1 MRLLRVLVAVALGTL
16 GGFAFGPVFGGVSA
30 AFAVAVAVACGA
42 AALVSVAAVAL
53 PRVPPTVVATVGAV
67 AVAIAAAIATDSGA
81 DLVHGP
87 WRLLTGALPAEPT
100 GPPLAAVAVA
110 AGWLA
115 LAAGLL
121 AGYATRPVFA
131 ALPPLVCL
139 VLALA
144 LGASGPPLPV
154 WYALPVVA
162 LLAVLLVTGR
172 TDLAT
177 GRTDTVA
184 GRTEP
189 VPPLAALV
197 GAALITAVAVAAAAL
212 LGPAAPSLGRPP
224 ADVRDLVS
232 APVQPRTGV
241 SPLQQYLALRDGSRI
256 LRLTGTT
263 SRPGTPLRMATL
275 TRFDGVYW
283 TVGGDFRRAG
293 TRLPTG
299 REPSGRRSTVTQQVR
314 VDAGELDWLVTA
326 GRAAEVSVPGLGVD
340 DATGDLAVPEDMV
353 PPTQYSASSTVTEAG
368 LNEIL
373 AADPVPASDA
383 PLRALPPQV
392 RAFLD
397 RAVAD
402 QPAASDQILALY
414 RAFTGKDGGFR
425 YDQSAEAVGGHGY
438 FRIQRLLTDKR
449 GTSEQYASAFA
460 VLVRHLGY
468 DARVVMGL
476 RPRYDGASFVAEG
489 KDVDAWVEVHFAGL
503 GWIGVDP
510 SPRDNPIGT
519 RPDAP
524 PTASRSTPLDDP
536 FQEADQP
543 ASADQSEA
551 EVVDDEEE
559 QASGGS
565 GGRAG
570 TIVPLAVGLVVAV
583 LVLLVAAPV
592 GAKAVLRLRRRRVP
606 SDRLAV
612 IGAWRETLDR
622 LQEAGV
628 RVGLAQTTGEVVRAA
643 GSRGL
648 PALATLST
656 LAAAVDQAAYAPEEP
671 GPTLRADAWAAAAR
685 VRAQVRSA
693 MPVTRRLRAALDPRP
708 LLR

>member
-16 GGFAFGPVFGGVSA
+16 GGFAFGPAFGGMPA
-30 AFAVAVAVACGA
+30 AFTVAVAVACGA

-53 PRVPPTVVATVGAV
+53 PRVPSAAVAVVGAV
-67 AVAIAAAIATDSGA
+67 AVTVAAALATGSGA

-87 WRLLTGALPAEPT
+87 WRLLTGAVPTEPA
-100 GPPLAAVAVA
+100 GPPLAAAAVV
-110 AGWLA
+110 AGWSA

-121 AGYATRPVFA
+121 AGYATRPLPA
-131 ALPPLVCL
+131 ALPPLACL

-144 LGASGPPLPV
+144 LGASGPPLPT
-154 WYALPVVA
+154 WYALPIVA
-162 LLAVLLVTGR
+162 LLAALLVVGR
-172 TDLAT
+172 ADVAT
-177 GRTDTVA
+177 GRA
-184 GRTEP
+184 GLP
-189 VPPLAALV
+189 SLAALA
-197 GAALITAVAVAAAAL
+197 GAALTTAVAVAAAAL

-224 ADVRDLVS
+224 ADARDLVA

-241 SPLQQYLALRDGSRI
+241 SPLQQYLALRDGSRV
-256 LRLTGTT
+256 LRLTGTS
-263 SRPGTPLRMATL
+263 SRPGTLLRMATL

-293 TRLPTG
+293 TTLPTG
-299 REPSGRRSTVTQQVR
+299 REPSGRRSTVTQQVQ
-314 VDAGELDWLVTA
+314 VAAGELDWLVTA
-326 GRAAEVSVPGLGVD
+326 GRPTEVSVPGLGVD
-340 DATGDLAVPEDMV
+340 EATGDLAVPDDMA
-353 PPTQYSASSTVTEAG
+353 PPTAYSASSTVTEAG

-373 AADPVPASDA
+373 AADPVPASGA
-383 PLRALPPQV
+383 SLPPLPPQV

-402 QPAASDQILALY
+402 QPAAADQILALY
-414 RAFTGKDGGFR
+414 RVFTGKDGGFR
-425 YDQSAEAVGGHGY
+425 YDQSAEAAGGHGY

-460 VLVRHLGY
+460 VLVRQLGY
-468 DARVVMGL
+468 DARVVIGL

-524 PTASRSTPLDDP
+524 PTASRTTPLDDP

-543 ASADQSEA
+543 APEGEPEA
-551 EVVDDEEE
+551 VVDDDGEPE
-559 QASGGS
+559 QAGAGS
-565 GGRAG
+565 GRAG
-570 TIVPLAVGLVVAV
+570 TIVLLVIGLVATV
-583 LVLLVAAPV
+583 LVLAVAAPA
-592 GAKAVLRLRRRRVP
+592 GAKAVRRLRRRRVP

-628 RVGLAQTTGEVVRAA
+628 RVGPAQTTGEVVRAA
-643 GSRGL
+643 GSRAAAL

-656 LAAAVDQAAYAPEEP
+656 LAATVDRAAYAPEEP
-671 GPTLRADAWAAAAR
+671 GSALRADAWAAATR
-685 VRAQVRSA
+685 VRAQVRA
-693 MPVTRRLRAALDPRP
+693 TMPVARRLRAALDPRP